1 MKSLFTKHPHSLG
14 ESYFEHLAN
23 AMRFGGYMILGGLAC
38 ITHAIFPF
46 IFKKTASN
54 FLFKMTHTYI
64 ERNSCTNEKVVSLI
78 QCIQEKSK
86 KECREFE
93 L

>member
-14 ESYFEHLAN
+14 ETYFEHLWN
-23 AMRFGGYMILGGLAC
+23 ALIFGSLMIIGGVAC
-38 ITHAIFPF
+38 IIHAIFPF
-46 IFKKTASN
+46 AFKTTASN

-64 ERNSCTNEKVVSLI
+64 DRNPCTNEKVVSLMQRI
-78 QCIQEKSK
+78 EEKSK
-86 KECREFE
+86 NEIREFE